1 MNALV
6 IALVTILPFAG
17 ITFALYRALQHEVNQ
32 QRIAPLLASFIVW
45 FAVLC
50 LPWLLTFLWALIAA
64 YIFQSLFALQTA
76 AWDVGLAI
84 SLYFGMCLSYPV
96 GVLAASLI
104 TWRFFNQPP
113 HRPFESTS

>member
-6 IALVTILPFAG
+6 IALVTILLFAG
-17 ITFALYRALQHEVNQ
+17 ITFSLYRTLQHEVNQ

-45 FAVLC
+45 VAVLC
-50 LPWLLTFLWALIAA
+50 LPWLLTFLWALITA
-64 YIFQSLFALQTA
+64 YIFRSFTVLQTA

-96 GVLAASLI
+96 GVLAAILI
-104 TWRFFNQPP
+104 TWRFFSQPP
-113 HRPFESTS
+113 HRPSESTT